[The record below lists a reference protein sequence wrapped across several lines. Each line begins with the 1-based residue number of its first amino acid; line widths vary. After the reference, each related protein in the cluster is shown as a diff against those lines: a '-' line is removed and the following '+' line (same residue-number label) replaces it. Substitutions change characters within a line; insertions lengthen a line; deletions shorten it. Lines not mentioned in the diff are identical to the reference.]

1 MVNPYILFLSFLFIF
16 THYFRVLGHGI
27 SETEKINILLDCII
41 LQNQGQSNVI
51 DIKNNDYP
59 DFPEYPEYPEYP
71 ENPQYPDYPEEKEDN
86 TNSFYTKSKLLEREK
101 EMKEKYDNEYK
112 KYIEQQNKLKSDSKY
127 ILTLIIIVCILF
139 FIIVIHICYE
149 VYRNKKGI
157 QSKIGSID
165 STGFDLS
172 SSQFKN
178 STYES
183 NKRNQSS
190 SQSQKDD
197 LNDLSNF
204 NILLDKNCEE
214 GEIILNPY
222 NDAEEAPIQF
232 YYNNNSNNNNYNNN
246 NNNNNSINNS
256 DKKIDNNID
265 NIFDNNIINNIYNDD
280 EKTLTNN
287 EDIFFAN
294 KTDKLLYKP
303 YSEEEINK

>member
-1 MVNPYILFLSFLFIF
+1 MVGDIYQQ
-16 THYFRVLGHGI
+16 
-27 SETEKINILLDCII
+27 
-41 LQNQGQSNVI
+41 QNQ
-51 DIKNNDYP
+51 
-59 DFPEYPEYPEYP
+59 
-71 ENPQYPDYPEEKEDN
+71 
-86 TNSFYTKSKLLEREK
+86 
-101 EMKEKYDNEYK
+101 
-112 KYIEQQNKLKSDSKY
+112 LKSDSNY

-139 FIIVIHICYE
+139 FIIVIHFCYE
-149 VYRNKKGI
+149 IVYRNKKGI
-157 QSKIGSID
+157 QSKIDSID

-204 NILLDKNCEE
+204 NILLDKNGEE
-214 GEIILNPY
+214 GQIILNPY
-222 NDAEEAPIQF
+222 IDAEEAPIQF
-232 YYNNNSNNNNYNNN
+232 YYNNNSNNNNNNN
-246 NNNNNSINNS
+246 DNNNNNSINNS
-256 DKKIDNNID
+256 DKNIDNNID
-265 NIFDNNIINNIYNDD
+265 NIFDNNNINNIYNDD

-287 EDIFFAN
+287 EDIFFAS